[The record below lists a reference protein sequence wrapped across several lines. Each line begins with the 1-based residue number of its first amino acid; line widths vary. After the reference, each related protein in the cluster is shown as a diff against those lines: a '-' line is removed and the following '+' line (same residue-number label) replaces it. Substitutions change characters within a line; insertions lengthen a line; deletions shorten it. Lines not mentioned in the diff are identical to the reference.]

1 MNRDLIL
8 EAAAN
13 IFSQK
18 GFHAASMRD
27 IAEAVSL
34 QKGSLYHHVSSKE
47 EILVEILDKA
57 IDLLTDRMEEVTSQ
71 TIPPIEKFRLAV
83 RSYIQTMTGY
93 RGPASVLL
101 LEYRSLSPELQRR
114 HIPRRDRYEELWREL
129 LLEGQQAGVFHL
141 DDLAMA
147 SRAMLGAMSWTVTW
161 YRPDGKLSADEI
173 ADRFSTLFLNGLLQ
187 RESNGAAG
195 I

>member
-13 IFSQK
+13 IFGQK
-18 GFHAASMRD
+18 GFHAASMQD

-34 QKGSLYHHVSSKE
+34 QKGSLYHHVSSKQ
-47 EILVEILDKA
+47 EILVEILDRA

-71 TIPPIEKFRLAV
+71 PIPPVEKFRLAV
-83 RSYIQTMTGY
+83 RSYIHTLTEF

-114 HIPRRDRYEELWREL
+114 HIPRRDRYEKLWRQL
-129 LLEGQQAGVFHL
+129 LMDGEQAGVFHL
-141 DDLAMA
+141 DEPAMA
-147 SRAMLGAMSWTVTW
+147 SRALLGAMSWAVTW
-161 YRPDGKLSADEI
+161 YRPDGKLSADQI
-173 ADRFSTLFLNGLLQ
+173 ADLFSQLFLNGLLQ
-187 RESNGAAG
+187 RETNGA
-195 I
+195 